1 MTLPTITRAMADTY
15 FATTPR
21 LSQWNAL
28 TIAEMDTFL
37 TEAQTWLKTLCWDE
51 KADCCGNNFDQQFT
65 RAVSELALALHG
77 NPTALIGGAAATNSG
92 PIGPVKRQKLD
103 ALEIEYFEPG
113 GGSSAASGS
122 RFGPKAPL
130 VLRTFPWLWDI
141 CGCWIKNSGSNQ
153 LAYRVRS

>member
-1 MTLPTITRAMADTY
+1 MTLPVITTVEADAY

-21 LSQWNAL
+21 AAAWAAVTGDPDIL
-28 TIAEMDTFL
+28 L
-37 TEAQTWLKTLCWDE
+37 TEAQTWLAALCWDE
-51 KADCCGNNFDQQFT
+51 TTDCCGNDFEAAYT
-65 RAVSELALALHG
+65 RAVSELALALST
-77 NPTALIGGAAATNSG
+77 NPTALIGTSAASGGAT
-92 PIGPVKRQKLD
+92 GPVKRQKLD

-113 GGSSAASGS
+113 GSSSAASGS

-130 VLRTFPWLWDI
+130 VLRSFPWLWDI